1 MRFRKSFWKIS
12 PALLAAAALILIAGV
27 VGAVIDADESIDPES
42 PDYDASEG
50 GVDLSGDEF
59 DVRVSFRSVCVDP
72 DDPKSKDNDFE
83 FGCESTHIDRVN
95 LSTHQGSL
103 DQKMRNN
110 NAHAWMDVTEIGGG
124 VKNTIYDL
132 ACERVLIKGKSNDD
146 TEKIEARCTLRKCTP
161 PKTHNNIVISDE
173 QFQSALDCLDTS
185 EEDGSLGERVQTLRL
200 DKNGEFSGE
209 ITSKGVW
216 LEDD

>member
-1 MRFRKSFWKIS
+1 MRFSKSFWKVS
-12 PALLAAAALILIAGV
+12 PALLAAALMLIAGV

-50 GVDLSGDEF
+50 GVDVSGDEF
-59 DVRVSFRSVCVDP
+59 EARVSFRSLCVDLDIP
-72 DDPKSKDNDFE
+72 RNNNDFE

-95 LSTHQGSL
+95 LSTHQGNL

-110 NAHAWMDVTEIGGG
+110 NAHAWMYVTVIGGAT
-124 VKNTIYDL
+124 KNTTYDL

-146 TEKIEARCTLRKCTP
+146 TEEIEARCTLRKCTP
-161 PKTHNNIVISDE
+161 PQTDTNPIKAEI
-173 QFQSALDCLDTS
+173 QFQSALNCLDAS
-185 EEDGSLGERVQTLRL
+185 EEDGSLGEKVQTLHL
-200 DKNGEFSGE
+200 LKNGDLDGE